1 MQSARPTQ
9 SSNPEQVS
17 CLLGRMVHTASTRAC
32 TASVLH
38 AGGCCF
44 VFPWEMALLMALRTL
59 GIGQEVICS
68 ADTDLDLFVVFL
80 LTVNSS

>member
-1 MQSARPTQ
+1 
-9 SSNPEQVS
+9 
-17 CLLGRMVHTASTRAC
+17 
-32 TASVLH
+32 
-38 AGGCCF
+38 
-44 VFPWEMALLMALRTL
+44 MALRTL